1 MQTVDQVM
9 LELKKKADPK
19 TRATFARHGAPAD
32 TLGVKIGDLKTIA
45 KQIRGNQSLACA
57 LYETGNADAMYL
69 AGMVADGGQMTK
81 KQLESWAKG
90 ATWHMLSEYTVPGVV
105 CESDHARD
113 LAVKWIDAKKESLA
127 CTGWSTYA
135 GVVATR
141 PDEELDLAEI
151 EGLLDRVVAEVHAA
165 PNKVRYLMNAFVI
178 AVGSYVKPLLAKAKQ
193 AAKAIGAVE
202 VDMGD
207 TACKV
212 PLATAYIEKV
222 EAMGRVGRK
231 RKSIKC

>member
-9 LELKKKADPK
+9 SELKKKADPK
-19 TRATFARHGAPAD
+19 TRATFARHGAPPD

-57 LYETGNADAMYL
+57 LYETGKADAMYL
-69 AGMVADGGQMTK
+69 AGMVADGGRMTK
-81 KQLESWAKG
+81 KQLESWAKN
-90 ATWHMLSEYTVPGVV
+90 ATWHMLSDFTVPGVV

-113 LAVKWIDAKKESLA
+113 LAVKWIGAKKESLA

-141 PDEELDLAEI
+141 PDDQLDLDEVSA
-151 EGLLDRVVAEVHAA
+151 LLDRVAAEVHTA
-165 PNKVRYLMNAFVI
+165 PDKVRYLMNAFVI

-193 AAKAIGAVE
+193 TAKTIGAVE